1 MMNGESS
8 MIVESM
14 VGLSMVAR
22 DRDMMQ
28 DWSRTVFVMV
38 SAMVGKYG
46 QI

>member
-14 VGLSMVAR
+14 VGLSMVA
-22 DRDMMQ
+22 RDMMQ